1 MLHTRSCNSCN
12 VRRIK
17 CSGDRPCRQCTSS
30 QRDCLYPEPVERV
43 TIPRA
48 ELESLRRRCASLE
61 RHLAATERGD
71 RRPGVRQHVGSPS
84 ASSRADTTDS
94 LSLNGDAQ
102 HAIRP
107 GGIDGRMLA
116 DPAGT
121 SRYLGE
127 TSGATFLDTLKELI
141 VTATPL
147 AQVLD
152 GDSGETLAGAAFL
165 GSVGQYQT
173 HDSRPMVLPVGVDP
187 LALPSEADIAAAL
200 SDARYFIQD
209 DNGAFASGGIMFWPF
224 ESVQSIVS
232 LASLP
237 GVPGPGGMTRP
248 GPHHRALALYHTAF
262 AIARLVNLR
271 EPGSAVDGQ
280 LGEDY
285 FARARSLLGNL
296 LDRTTYT
303 ISDIAVL
310 ALMALYLVENN
321 RRDAAYMA
329 ISNAMTIS
337 VMHGL
342 HKGGSGNEIGV
353 RTFWTV
359 YVLDR

>member
-1 MLHTRSCNSCN
+1 
-12 VRRIK
+12 
-17 CSGDRPCRQCTSS
+17 
-30 QRDCLYPEPVERV
+30 
-43 TIPRA
+43 
-48 ELESLRRRCASLE
+48 
-61 RHLAATERGD
+61 
-71 RRPGVRQHVGSPS
+71 
-84 ASSRADTTDS
+84 
-94 LSLNGDAQ
+94 
-102 HAIRP
+102 
-107 GGIDGRMLA
+107 MLA

-147 AQVLD
+147 ARVLD
-152 GDSGETLAGAAFL
+152 GDPGETPAGAAFL
-165 GSVGQYQT
+165 ASVGQYQT
-173 HDSRPMVLPVGVDP
+173 HDSRPMVLPLGVDP
-187 LALPSEADIAAAL
+187 LVLPPEPDIAEAL
-200 SDARYFIQD
+200 SQARYFIQD
-209 DNGAFASGGIMFWPF
+209 GNGTFASGGIMFWPF
-224 ESVQSIVS
+224 EDVPSIVA
-232 LASLP
+232 LAALP
-237 GVPGPGGMTRP
+237 GVQSPGGLTRP

-262 AIARLVNLR
+262 AVARLLNLR

-303 ISDIAVL
+303 INDIAVL
-310 ALMALYLVENN
+310 ALMALYLIENN